1 MIAGQRDSAKI
12 AVRES
17 EKAKRNY
24 ESVRKEIS
32 SLQEKLKL
40 LENTIEIGKLQN
52 IHNDLAD
59 VLQRSRIDTD
69 RLENMV
75 DGLQNQQASVNEAN
89 ELLLHMDHNQD
100 DTTLNMMQELDASI
114 INDALPT
121 VPTKQPVLECN
132 SC

>member
-89 ELLLHMDHNQD
+89 ELFLHMDHNQD

>member
-12 AVRES
+12 VVRES

-89 ELLLHMDHNQD
+89 ELFLHMDHNQD

-114 INDALPT
+114 INDALPK
-121 VPTKQPVLECN
+121 VPTKQPALECN

>member
-121 VPTKQPVLECN
+121 VPTKHPVLEFN

>member
-121 VPTKQPVLECN
+121 VPTKHPVLECN

>member
-121 VPTKQPVLECN
+121 VPTKQPVWECN